1 MRLMGNQSQAHMI
14 ILSPDIMQSTSQ
26 CQISVKKTFPSADT
40 VDLLFLEDARRW
52 QSEEDC
58 GKSDCR
64 AVPVED
70 PDLERTSS
78 STPVLLHI
86 NVTGLQ

>member
-1 MRLMGNQSQAHMI
+1 MRLMGNHMI
-14 ILSPDIMQSTSQ
+14 ILSPDIMRSTSQ
-26 CQISVKKTFPSADT
+26 CQVSVKKTFPSADT
-40 VDLLFLEDARRW
+40 VDFLFLEDVRRW

-70 PDLERTSS
+70 PERKSN
-78 STPVLLHI
+78 STPVLLDI